1 MRFSELMDWQKK
13 RELNM
18 INMVGGV
25 NFQFILGTV

>member
-13 RELNM
+13 REPNM
-18 INMVGGV
+18 INTVGGV